1 MAWRSRSLEKLV
13 KQDISRK
20 KQDLTLRK
28 EQDAHE
34 GNLVTVTSSPLSGQQ
49 NGLLKL
55 YTYKHRLNPSK
66 RQTLLSWAQRSL
78 WIVAAATKLKD
89 TCLVEEK
96 L

>member
-1 MAWRSRSLEKLV
+1 MVWGSHSLEKLV

-55 YTYKHRLNPSK
+55 FTYKHHLNPSK
-66 RQTLLSWAQRSL
+66 RQTLLYWAQKPL
-78 WIVAAATKLKD
+78 
-89 TCLVEEK
+89 
-96 L
+96 

>member
-1 MAWRSRSLEKLV
+1 MVWGSRSLEKLV

-20 KQDLTLRK
+20 KDLTLRK

-34 GNLVTVTSSPLSGQQ
+34 GNLVTVTSSRLSGQQ

-55 YTYKHRLNPSK
+55 YTYKHPLNPSK
-66 RQTLLSWAQRSL
+66 RQTLLSWAQKPL
-78 WIVAAATKLKD
+78 WIVTAATELKD
-89 TCLVEEK
+89 TCSVEEK